1 MNEKAPRCCGEPFH
15 YKLLFQLICILIVL
29 TTDLEDAGVAL
40 WTARDTDSASV
51 QNKAVAKIV

>member
-15 YKLLFQLICILIVL
+15 YNLLFQLICILIVL